1 MIAFA
6 AVVVLIV
13 IVGIAVMVIVVRL
26 SGRPS
31 QSRHLAEIQREAAEE
46 VAAVREE
53 DESFRRDGPG
63 QQEDDL

>member
-1 MIAFA
+1 MMAFA

-13 IVGIAVMVIVVRL
+13 IVGIATMVIVVRL

-31 QSRHLAEIQREAAEE
+31 RSRHLAEIQREAAEE

-53 DESFRRDGPG
+53 DESFRDGPG